1 MVCTRCGAVQRRAT
15 ARFCHEC
22 GATIELAPTN
32 VHANDT
38 ETPTE
43 IAANE
48 VAPQHAP
55 SLRPVSLTSPERQE
69 DRKPAKQSPPESQSP
84 QQPAVD
90 YPNWHDEAPT
100 LLRDQPPAPDYEP
113 KSQSPTSF
121 PQPASAASPSQETAS
136 PPFGNPPEPFA
147 RAAQNQGFIPES
159 QQMPQA
165 SAARG
170 PRHAPAVWP
179 EEPSTWESQP
189 PEMFPHTRD
198 AQAVNASAF
207 SSAQHVPGA
216 MSEEPF
222 DGRAG
227 APLSWQTPPAEPP
240 NRSTARGPVPGAF
253 QRPRPVKRRRLP
265 IGVIVTLGLIV
276 VFVVAG
282 VTIYALASGPSS
294 QEPSAF
300 ATYTD
305 PGHHFSI
312 PYPTVWTV
320 KQLSNGVRFADA
332 TDTAELWVT
341 YTPNTSNLKA
351 ADFADQEAAKAGI
364 SAPAPDSQ
372 TFAGTTWVQ
381 RSGIVTQT
389 SGLSQDI
396 FIFVTTSSNNLL
408 YEVRE
413 VAPLDGY
420 KEPNQSAFMPMLQK
434 LTLM

>member
-1 MVCTRCGAVQRRAT
+1 
-15 ARFCHEC
+15 
-22 GATIELAPTN
+22 
-32 VHANDT
+32 
-38 ETPTE
+38 
-43 IAANE
+43 
-48 VAPQHAP
+48 
-55 SLRPVSLTSPERQE
+55 
-69 DRKPAKQSPPESQSP
+69 
-84 QQPAVD
+84 
-90 YPNWHDEAPT
+90 
-100 LLRDQPPAPDYEP
+100 
-113 KSQSPTSF
+113 
-121 PQPASAASPSQETAS
+121 
-136 PPFGNPPEPFA
+136 
-147 RAAQNQGFIPES
+147 
-159 QQMPQA
+159 
-165 SAARG
+165 
-170 PRHAPAVWP
+170 
-179 EEPSTWESQP
+179 
-189 PEMFPHTRD
+189 
-198 AQAVNASAF
+198 
-207 SSAQHVPGA
+207 
-216 MSEEPF
+216 
-222 DGRAG
+222 
-227 APLSWQTPPAEPP
+227 
-240 NRSTARGPVPGAF
+240 
-253 QRPRPVKRRRLP
+253 
-265 IGVIVTLGLIV
+265 
-276 VFVVAG
+276 
-282 VTIYALASGPSS
+282 ALASGPSS